1 MCHHSFSSSRFLTVP
16 IKSYSEMWES
26 MIGLR
31 NVFKC
36 PTIWVN
42 MLYGILGDT
51 FYSLL
56 IKSYYVRFGWVVVT
70 FLVAVTKY
78 LSRSNQEE
86 VCISAYSTL
95 GRERH
100 GRQSRRQVVTW
111 CTSSVRK

>member
-1 MCHHSFSSSRFLTVP
+1 
-16 IKSYSEMWES
+16 

-42 MLYGILGDT
+42 MLYSILGDT

-56 IKSYYVRFGWVVVT
+56 IRSYYVRFGWVVVT
-70 FLVAVTKY
+70 FLVAMTKY
-78 LSRSNQEE
+78 LSRSNQGRKC
-86 VCISAYSTL
+86 VSQPPVL

-100 GRQSRRQVVTW
+100 GHQSRRQVVTW
-111 CTSSVRK
+111 CTVRK